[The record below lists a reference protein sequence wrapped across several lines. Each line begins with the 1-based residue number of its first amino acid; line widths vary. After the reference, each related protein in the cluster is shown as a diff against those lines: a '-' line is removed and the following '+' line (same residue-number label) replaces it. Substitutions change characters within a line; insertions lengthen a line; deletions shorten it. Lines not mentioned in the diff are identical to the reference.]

1 MCWDLVLRHWL
12 WHWTERLV
20 MVSFAGAS
28 GRSRQTS
35 AETKQS
41 LFLCKFFSTS
51 FDILDILVV
60 ISYPS
65 SWGICLIRICL
76 PSFFH
81 PSLVCVSLSH
91 HDILLHILLQECDTH
106 DPWLG
111 VGRPSPFPPKFEK
124 SEGESSLFVP
134 ARADRGMVC
143 VKSEC
148 QYVKIQSVFDTG
160 NYRTQVWNV
169 SFDCGSPK
177 VYGNQFHTAPPEA
190 FCIQYWCL
198 TMTKGLFLI
207 LLDMKFCWAI
217 ELSILCWACTML
229 LSIGFL
235 LVLIFQALTV
245 L

>member
-1 MCWDLVLRHWL
+1 
-12 WHWTERLV
+12 
-20 MVSFAGAS
+20 MVPFAGAS
-28 GRSRQTS
+28 GRSKQTS
-35 AETKQS
+35 AETNQKIICCFCVNSFSSAYQFSYFS
-41 LFLCKFFSTS
+41 LFQT
-51 FDILDILVV
+51 ILLPFIWHPRYLMV

-65 SWGICLIRICL
+65 SWGICWIRICL

-81 PSLVCVSLSH
+81 PSLLRVSLSH

-177 VYGNQFHTAPPEA
+177 VYGNQFHTAPLEA